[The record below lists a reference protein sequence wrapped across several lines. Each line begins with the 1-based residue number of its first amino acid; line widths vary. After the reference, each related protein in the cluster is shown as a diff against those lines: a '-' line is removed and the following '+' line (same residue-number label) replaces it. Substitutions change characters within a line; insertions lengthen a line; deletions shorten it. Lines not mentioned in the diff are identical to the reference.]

1 VINKAADA
9 SGKTE
14 LRNKERVM
22 MLTFFLMS
30 QMNIQ
35 RGVCQQKYAC
45 GPHLRNH
52 VAPKPRDGFREL
64 REHFVIGQGLEKGD
78 FVIKELIGSKVG
90 GV

>member
-1 VINKAADA
+1 
-9 SGKTE
+9 
-14 LRNKERVM
+14 

-64 REHFVIGQGLEKGD
+64 REHFVIGQGLETGD
-78 FVIKELIGSKVG
+78 FVIKELIGSKVWWRVNG
-90 GV
+90 GLKPTLPACRCGR